1 MSIQFSDTR
10 QVFTLHTDRTTYQ
23 MKIGS
28 YGYLMHLYYG
38 EKIEDEDTDYL
49 ITYYDRGFSPNPNEA
64 GNDRTFSLDAIPQ
77 EYSSCGVGDYRISSM
92 EVRNGD
98 GSRIFSGKY
107 AGHRIYKGKYTLEGR
122 LISGKMTAIR

>member
-98 GSRIFSGKY
+98 GSRIFPGNTRDTGSTKENILWK
-107 AGHRIYKGKYTLEGR
+107 AC

>member
-38 EKIEDEDTDYL
+38 PRAEGDMSFL
-49 ITYYDRGFSPNPNEA
+49 
-64 GNDRTFSLDAIPQ
+64 LDAASPKSQ
-77 EYSSCGVGDYRISSM
+77 TKSVATCG
-92 EVRNGD
+92 
-98 GSRIFSGKY
+98 
-107 AGHRIYKGKYTLEGR
+107 
-122 LISGKMTAIR
+122 